1 MDRYNMQSEVNHLF
15 RELWRGSKR
24 GEGGEREREIKRERG
39 GMREKKEREKER
51 GRGKKVGGLPKR
63 GNRKREWA
71 RGCKQEGNRLGLSLK
86 ETEHYNKDL

>member
-1 MDRYNMQSEVNHLF
+1 MEGNQKVR
-15 RELWRGSKR
+15 RG
-24 GEGGEREREIKRERG
+24 REREIKRERG

-71 RGCKQEGNRLGLSLK
+71 RGCKQEGNRRGLSLK
-86 ETEHYNKDL
+86 ETEHYNKDP